1 MLNPKRSERFITHA
15 ERRGYNPLNLTPYI
29 LNPERPEQFIMH
41 AERDYNITALI
52 VEDFC
57 CLGAAPDQIL

>member
-1 MLNPKRSERFITHA
+1 MHAERGILNPLNLASYILNPKRS
-15 ERRGYNPLNLTPYI
+15 
-29 LNPERPEQFIMH
+29 EQFIMH

-57 CLGAAPDQIL
+57 CLGAAPFFFFVALEPSVE